1 MLKTVE
7 EINNELKRNQHGY
20 VVDDTHYTVV
30 NNTDFEVVGSML
42 DLQDTDLE
50 GKVFVGKDVPLTV
63 LNNKHIMDSL
73 KSIVKAHD
81 TVGVSVLLS
90 HGEFH
95 GNELVLSEAI
105 DPPKPVIVNGAHTLV
120 GRQYVYRLVDSI
132 NGIMFVCE
140 DFFNMYEK

>member
-7 EINNELKRNQHGY
+7 EINNELHRNKHGY

-30 NNTDFEVVGSML
+30 NDTDFEVVGSML
-42 DLQDTDLE
+42 DLQDTELE
-50 GKVFVGKDVPLTV
+50 GKVFVGKDVPLSV
-63 LNNKHIMDSL
+63 LNNEQIMASL

-90 HGEFH
+90 HGEFY
-95 GNELVLSEAI
+95 GSELVLSEAI
-105 DPPKPVIVNGAHTLV
+105 DPPKPVIVNEPHTLV
-120 GRQYVYRLVDSI
+120 GRQYVYRLVDGI